1 MRTFTRPNAVFKRMS
16 KRRQKISALH
26 SLFAL
31 PKISNPNLNAADVKN
46 YMISKSWLAEVSGV
60 CRNFNEFKNSLII
73 ERR

>member
-31 PKISNPNLNAADVKN
+31 PKLSNPNEVEVRNFILSRA
-46 YMISKSWLAEVSGV
+46 WLAEVSGV
-60 CRNFNEFKNSLII
+60 VNNFNEFKDSLII
-73 ERR
+73 ER